1 MAKTVED
8 VSGSDVKSYQI
19 IEDTD
24 LAGIGQVHIDE
35 VIEYVHTGMQK
46 KLPSPMDLYARYL
59 KQRWNVFDLDF
70 TQDAVDWHEKMTEDE
85 RQAFIDIS
93 SGFHHGERQVEV
105 DLVPFML
112 AGTED
117 EKIYISSQIED
128 EARHTVF
135 FDRFYKEVVKLPGQ
149 SIMDVLDASYQ
160 YITETFVGPF
170 GLLAYLADDLRL
182 NPDDPHRRVK
192 YSALYHL
199 WIEGVLAL
207 VVMKVTLGFGRDR
220 GFLPAYY
227 TGFTATCRDEARH
240 VQFGMKFL
248 YDHIKQDPSYAK
260 DVLDVLQT
268 VFNMSGAV
276 SRVANTEPLGF
287 DVPML
292 REMMVSQLHKKLGV
306 IGVKLPDSMQTQL
319 TSMEPVIAGG

>member
-1 MAKTVED
+1 MAKTIEGL
-8 VSGSDVKSYQI
+8 GSDVSRFQI
-19 IEDTD
+19 VEDTD
-24 LAGIGQVHIDE
+24 LVGIGKVHIDE
-35 VIEYVHTGMQK
+35 VIEYVHTGFK
-46 KLPSPMDLYARYL
+46 KLPSPLDLYARYL
-59 KQRWNVFDLDF
+59 KQRWNVYELDF
-70 TQDAVDWHEKMTEDE
+70 TQDSIDWHEKMTEEE
-85 RQAFIDIS
+85 RTAFIDIS

-105 DLVPFML
+105 DLVPFMM

-135 FDRFYKEVVKLPGQ
+135 FDRFYKEVVGVPGDT
-149 SIMDVLDASYQ
+149 IMDVLDHSYQ
-160 YITETFVGPF
+160 WLTETFVGPF
-170 GLLAYLADDLRL
+170 GLLAYLADDLRQ

-192 YSALYHL
+192 FSTLYHL

-248 YDHIKQDPSYAK
+248 YDHVQSDPSYAK
-260 DVLDVLQT
+260 DVLEVLQT
-268 VFNMSGAV
+268 LFNMGGAV
-276 SRVANTEPLGF
+276 SKLAYTEPLGF
-287 DVPML
+287 DILQL
-292 REMMVSQLHKKLGV
+292 RELMQVQLRRKLGI
-306 IGVKLPDSMQTQL
+306 IGVQMPEAMENQL
-319 TSMEPVIAGG
+319 QSLEPVIAGG

>member
-1 MAKTVED
+1 MAKTVDD
-8 VSGSDVKSYQI
+8 VQRFQI

-24 LAGIGQVHIDE
+24 LVGIGKVHIDE
-35 VIEYVHTGMQK
+35 VIEYVHTGMK
-46 KLPSPMDLYARYL
+46 KLPSPLDLYARYL
-59 KQRWNVFDLDF
+59 KQRWNVYELDF
-70 TQDAVDWHEKMTEDE
+70 TQDAIDWHEKMTEEE

-105 DLVPFML
+105 DLVPFMM
-112 AGTED
+112 AGSED

-135 FDRFYKEVVKLPGQ
+135 FDRFYKEVVGVPGDT
-149 SIMDVLDASYQ
+149 IMDVLDHSYQ
-160 YITETFVGPF
+160 WLTETFVGPF
-170 GLLAYLADDLRL
+170 GLLAYLADDLRQ

-192 YSALYHL
+192 FSTLYHL

-248 YDHIKQDPSYAK
+248 YDSVKNDPSHRK

-268 VFNMSGAV
+268 IFNMSGAV
-276 SRVANTEPLGF
+276 SKVAYTEPLGF
-287 DVPML
+287 DIMQL
-292 REMMVSQLHKKLGV
+292 REMMVTQLHKKLSV
-306 IGVKLPDSMQTQL
+306 IGVELPNSMQTQL
-319 TSMEPVIAGG
+319 ASLEPQIAGG

>member
-1 MAKTVED
+1 MAQTLEETKRF
-8 VSGSDVKSYQI
+8 QI
-19 IEDTD
+19 VEDTD
-24 LAGIGQVHIDE
+24 LQGIGKVHIDE
-35 VIEYVHTGMQK
+35 VIEYVHTGLK
-46 KLPSPMDLYARYL
+46 KLPSPLDLYARYL
-59 KQRWNVFDLDF
+59 RQRWNVYDLDF
-70 TQDAVDWHEKMTEDE
+70 TQDAIDWHEKMTAEE

-112 AGTED
+112 SGTED

-135 FDRFYKEVVKLPGQ
+135 FDRFYKEVVGVPGET
-149 SIMDVLDASYQ
+149 IMDVLDHSYQ
-160 YITETFVGPF
+160 WLTETFVGPF
-170 GLLAYLADDLRL
+170 GLLAYLADDLRE

-207 VVMKVTLGFGRDR
+207 VVMKITLGFGRDR

-248 YDHIKQDPSYAK
+248 YDHIRSDPRYAK

-268 VFNMSGAV
+268 LFNMGGAV
-276 SRVANTEPLGF
+276 SKLLYTEPLGF
-287 DVPML
+287 DIL
-292 REMMVSQLHKKLGV
+292 QIRQLMVEQLHRKLG
-306 IGVKLPDSMQTQL
+306 ILGMTLPKQMQEQL
-319 TSMEPVIAGG
+319 ASLEPVIAGG

>member
-1 MAKTVED
+1 MAKTVAD
-8 VSGSDVKSYQI
+8 VSRADAKSYQI

-24 LAGIGQVHIDE
+24 LEGIGKVHIDE
-35 VIEYVHTGMQK
+35 VIKYVHTGMEK
-46 KLPSPMDLYARYL
+46 KLPTPMDLYARYL

-70 TQDAVDWHEKMTEDE
+70 TQDTVDWHDKMTEDE

-207 VVMKVTLGFGRDR
+207 VVMKVTLGFGRER

-248 YDHIKQDPSYAK
+248 YDNIKRDPSHAK
-260 DVLDVLQT
+260 DVLEVLQT
-268 VFNMSGAV
+268 LFNMSGAV
-276 SRVANTEPLGF
+276 SRIANTEPLGF

-292 REMMVSQLHKKLGV
+292 REMMVTQLGKKLSV
-306 IGVKLPDSMQTQL
+306 IGVQLPEAMKTQL
-319 TSMEPVIAGG
+319 QSMEPVIAGG

>member
-8 VSGSDVKSYQI
+8 FRIV
-19 IEDTD
+19 EDTD
-24 LAGIGQVHIDE
+24 LAGIGKVHIDE
-35 VIEYVHTGMQK
+35 VIEYVHTFK
-46 KLPSPMDLYARYL
+46 KLPAPLDLYKRYL
-59 KQRWNVFDLDF
+59 KQRWNVYDLDF
-70 TQDAVDWHEKMTEDE
+70 TQDAIDWHEKMTEDE

-105 DLVPFML
+105 DLVPFMM

-117 EKIYISSQIED
+117 EKIFVSSQIED

-135 FDRFYKEVVKLPGQ
+135 FDRFYKEVVGVPGDT
-149 SIMDVLDASYQ
+149 IMDVLDHSYQ
-160 YITETFVGPF
+160 WLTETFVGPF
-170 GLLAYLADDLRL
+170 GLLAYLADDLRQ

-192 YSALYHL
+192 YSTLYHL

-248 YDHIKQDPSYAK
+248 YDSVRSDPSHKK
-260 DVLDVLQT
+260 DVLEVLQT
-268 VFNMSGAV
+268 IFNMGGAV

-287 DVPML
+287 DIMQL
-292 REMMVSQLHKKLGV
+292 RELMVTQLYRKLGI
-306 IGVKLPDSMQTQL
+306 IGVELPKELDGQL
-319 TSMEPVIAGG
+319 QSLEPVIAGG